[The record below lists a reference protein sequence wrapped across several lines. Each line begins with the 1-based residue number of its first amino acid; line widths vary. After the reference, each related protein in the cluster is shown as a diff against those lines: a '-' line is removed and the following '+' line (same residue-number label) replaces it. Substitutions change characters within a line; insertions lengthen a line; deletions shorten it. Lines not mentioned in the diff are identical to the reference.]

1 MFMETIGGEPRN
13 KRYSFVPGPTPIHID
28 RTVGRHLITDDGRK
42 ILDAGGG
49 AVVANIGYGRPE
61 IAAVAA
67 QAMQQI
73 TYVLPPWVTSARMQ
87 LLEQVLDEWMPE
99 GITRGGF
106 TSGGSESNETALR
119 LARQHHLSAGRT
131 TKHLAIGRMPSYH
144 GVTIATLGL
153 GGHEDRRQGFH
164 EMFPT
169 SGRVPWD
176 DAAALEDKILELG
189 PDNVSAFFAEPV
201 VGSSAGV
208 LIATQQYWDEVR
220 DICDRHQVLL
230 VLDEVMT
237 GFGRTGTRMG
247 LEHWSIPAD
256 IVVGGKGLG
265 GGYVPIG
272 GVFATDAV
280 MEPIAAK
287 RDSLMFFTYGAQ
299 DVACAVA
306 SAVLGV
312 IDDENLIE
320 AVNIQGAK
328 LRRRLDETLA
338 AHRLVSEIRSL
349 GLMIGIEFA
358 SETGMVHKRVV
369 AEALRRDVWIY
380 PANSGP
386 NAPDSVMFGPA
397 FTVTDEEIVTM
408 VEVLAES
415 LDVAAKALG

>member
-1 MFMETIGGEPRN
+1 MANTGRELSTE
-13 KRYSFVPGPTPIHID
+13 RYSFVPGPSPLHIV
-28 RTVGRHLITDDGRK
+28 RTTGRHLITDDGRR

-49 AVVANIGYGRPE
+49 AVVANIGYGRSE

-67 QAMQQI
+67 RAMEQI
-73 TYVLPPWVTSARMQ
+73 TYVLPPWATTARVE
-87 LLEQVLDEWMPE
+87 LLHQVVDEWMPE
-99 GITRGGF
+99 EITRGGF

-131 TKHLAIGRMPSYH
+131 SKHLAIGRFPSYH

-153 GGHEDRRQGFH
+153 GGHEDRRRGF
-164 EMFPT
+164 ETMFPA
-169 SGRVPWD
+169 SGHVPWN

-189 PDNVSAFFAEPV
+189 PQNVSAFFAEPV

-208 LIATQQYWDEVR
+208 LIASQQYWDEVR
-220 DICDRHQVLL
+220 EICDRYQVLL

-247 LEHWSIPAD
+247 LEHWQIPAD

-280 MEPIAAK
+280 MAPIAANG
-287 RDSLMFFTYGAQ
+287 DSLMFFTYGAQ

-306 SAVLGV
+306 SAVLRT
-312 IDDENLIE
+312 IDTENLLE
-320 AVNIQGAK
+320 AVVVQGNK
-328 LRRRLDETLA
+328 LHARLDA
-338 AHRLVSEIRSL
+338 ALGNNELVSEIRSL
-349 GLMIGIEFA
+349 GLMVGVEFA
-358 SETGMVHKRVV
+358 SPGAALYQRVV
-369 AEALRRDVWIY
+369 GEALRRNVWIY

-386 NAPDSVMFGPA
+386 HSPDAIMFGPA
-397 FTVTDEEIVTM
+397 FTVTDEEIDTM
-408 VEVLAES
+408 VSVLVDS
-415 LDVAAKALG
+415 LEAASQRLV